1 MSSLGSA
8 QTPNYQFV
16 TTDVHRALEP
26 FTVSLY
32 GSFQGFT
39 NAAAGSPSATN
50 YLPQQSRGAWFTV
63 QRVNTGVYR
72 VFLQFSPNATVQP
85 RGVADGSQFPGNPT
99 GMLNEPRCNI
109 VNESAQTAPATTVAA
124 RASKVDKATPGNS
137 TYNTFDIFTYNSAG
151 SLTDVPTTERV
162 QFELVFQNTT
172 FGF

>member
-8 QTPNYQFV
+8 QTPNYQYV

-26 FTVSLY
+26 STVVLY

-39 NAAAGSPSATN
+39 NAAAGTPSATN

-72 VFLQFSPNATVQP
+72 VFLQFSPNPAVQP
-85 RGVADGSQFPGNPT
+85 RGVADGSQLPGNPN
-99 GMLNEPRCNI
+99 GMLIEPRC
-109 VNESAQTAPATTVAA
+109 VALNESAQTAPATITRVA
-124 RASKVDKATPGNS
+124 ASKVDKATPGNS
-137 TYNTFDIFTYNSAG
+137 TYNTFDVFTYNSAG
-151 SLTDVPTTERV
+151 TLTDCPSTERV
-162 QFELVFQNTT
+162 QFDLVFQNTT